1 MFAIA
6 NVEVYGERVETQSKR
21 ILIVDDFAAWRRFV
35 NTLLT
40 VTPEWQVHG
49 EAASGVEAI
58 ARAQE
63 LQPDLVLLDINLPD
77 INGLEVARQLQVLIP
92 NAKIVFLTT
101 EPSSHLVN
109 AALSAGALG
118 YLLKSQLVDELL
130 SALESVFSGNRFIS
144 KGIMF
149 QDPI

>member
-1 MFAIA
+1 
-6 NVEVYGERVETQSKR
+6 VETQSKR
-21 ILIVDDFAAWRRFV
+21 ILVVDDFAAWRRFV

-77 INGLEVARQLQVLIP
+77 INGLEVARQLQVVIP

-109 AALSAGALG
+109 AAMNTGALG

-130 SALESVFSGNRFIS
+130 PALESVFSGNRFIS
-144 KGIMF
+144 KGITF

>member
-1 MFAIA
+1 M
-6 NVEVYGERVETQSKR
+6 ETQSKR
-21 ILIVDDFAAWRRFV
+21 ILVVDDFAAWRRFV

-40 VTPEWQVHG
+40 VTPEWQVDG

-101 EPSSHLVN
+101 EPSSRLVN
-109 AALSAGALG
+109 AALSTGALG

-130 SALESVFSGNRFIS
+130 QALQAIFSGNRFIS
-144 KGIMF
+144 KGITL
-149 QDPI
+149 QDSI

>member
-1 MFAIA
+1 
-6 NVEVYGERVETQSKR
+6 VETQSKR
-21 ILIVDDFAAWRRFV
+21 ILVVDDFAAWRRFV

-40 VTPEWQVHG
+40 VTPEWQVDG

-101 EPSSHLVN
+101 EPSSRLVN
-109 AALSAGALG
+109 AALSTGALG

-130 SALESVFSGNRFIS
+130 QALQAIFSGNRFIS
-144 KGIMF
+144 KGITL
-149 QDPI
+149 QDSI

>member
-1 MFAIA
+1 
-6 NVEVYGERVETQSKR
+6 VETQSKR
-21 ILIVDDFAAWRRFV
+21 ILVVDDFAAWRRFV

-77 INGLEVARQLQVLIP
+77 INGIEVARQLQFVIP

-101 EPSSHLVN
+101 EPSSHLVST
-109 AALSAGALG
+109 ALRTGALG

-130 SALESVFSGNRFIS
+130 PALESVFSGNRFIS
-144 KGIMF
+144 KGITF